1 MKLKAPA
8 QGIDFITKDVYGEHF
23 QLSDYLG
30 KRVMLS
36 FFRNAECPLCN
47 FRLYELTHNYQSWR
61 DQGLEIVAIF
71 SSSSESVRKFVA
83 RHPRPFK
90 MISDTELEIYSNYG
104 VEKSNAGMWKAL
116 VFRIPTLL
124 RGMFRGGYLKPTRHF
139 SLVPGD
145 FLLDESGRIV
155 NVFYGQDIS
164 EHIPI
169 DQVERFLQSGRSKS
183 SFTDKNSR
191 AVNKLRAKT
200 GAV

>member
-1 MKLKAPA
+1 MRLKAPT

-47 FRLYELTHNYQSWR
+47 FRLYELTHNYQSWK
-61 DQGLEIVAIF
+61 DQGLEVVAVF
-71 SSSSESVRKFVA
+71 SSSSESVRNFVA

-90 MISDTELEIYSNYG
+90 MISDPGLEIYNHYG
-104 VEKSNAGMWKAL
+104 VEKSLKGMWKAL
-116 VFRIPTLL
+116 FFRIPTLV
-124 RGMFRGGYLKPTRHF
+124 RGMFRGGYLKPTNHF

-155 NVFYGQDIS
+155 DVFYGEDIS

-169 DQVERFLQSGRSKS
+169 DRVERFLNSGRL
-183 SFTDKNSR
+183 KNHFYREKFKR
-191 AVNKLRAKT
+191 AQ
-200 GAV
+200 